1 MRFLRPSSATRII
14 IQTDAAANPDSLR
27 AEDAPAPAPEEASL
41 AAEDDAVD
49 IEPPPADTA
58 DAFPTSR
65 RRFSMV
71 IRAPAPSEATEEDA
85 APTDSPL
92 LRTVRCCMGADAPAP
107 EEVPAE
113 EEAPSPAQVFEEGEC
128 PICMELIDGESGK
141 EAKPWPTDCQHRF
154 CVQCWTG
161 CINRSLR
168 CPLCRAEAP
177 ASARPTREI
186 DREVVLSMI
195 QQIRLQELERFR
207 REQEA
212 RRNRGRIV
220 PRMPS
225 TRVGRFLNRRVNAM
239 DQWLDTLLDG

>member
-14 IQTDAAANPDSLR
+14 MTDAAANPDSQR
-27 AEDAPAPAPEEASL
+27 AEDAPAPAPEASL

-49 IEPPPADTA
+49 VEPPPADTA

-113 EEAPSPAQVFEEGEC
+113 EEAQVLRKYSRRANAPSAWNSSTARV
-128 PICMELIDGESGK
+128 
-141 EAKPWPTDCQHRF
+141 AKRPSRGRRIAST
-154 CVQCWTG
+154 
-161 CINRSLR
+161 
-168 CPLCRAEAP
+168 
-177 ASARPTREI
+177 ASAFNAGRAASTARCA
-186 DREVVLSMI
+186 VH
-195 QQIRLQELERFR
+195 FAGR
-207 REQEA
+207 R
-212 RRNRGRIV
+212 RRRRHAPRGRLIAKSSS
-220 PRMPS
+220 R
-225 TRVGRFLNRRVNAM
+225 
-239 DQWLDTLLDG
+239 